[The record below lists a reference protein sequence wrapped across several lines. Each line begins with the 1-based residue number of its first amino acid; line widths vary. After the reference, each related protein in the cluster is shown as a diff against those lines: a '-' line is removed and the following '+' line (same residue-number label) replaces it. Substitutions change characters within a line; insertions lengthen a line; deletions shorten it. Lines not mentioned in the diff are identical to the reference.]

1 MINVNYLLE
10 KEVISRRL
18 ETGISYA
25 EFSYTLLQ
33 GYDFLHLFEKENIIC
48 QSGGSDQ

>member
-1 MINVNYLLE
+1 LVSVNYLLE
-10 KEVISRRL
+10 KEVIARRL
-18 ETGISYA
+18 EHGISYA

-33 GYDFLHLFEKENIIC
+33 GYDFLHLYEEENVIC